1 MLAFQRMMIGTE
13 RTGDVRNK
21 DRHERNWDSIL
32 ITSVKM
38 SKITIKIVRPTVR
51 GTLVGVHLA
60 IRPVALAEW
69 PYTDYQ
75 GAHSNQTDQNADT
88 L

>member
-1 MLAFQRMMIGTE
+1 MTISQKLTVRNAPRPSFCLTLMLAFQRMMIGME

-32 ITSVKM
+32 ITSVQI
-38 SKITIKIVRPTVR
+38 SKTTIKIVRPTVR

-60 IRPVALAEW
+60 I
-69 PYTDYQ
+69 
-75 GAHSNQTDQNADT
+75 
-88 L
+88 